1 MLHTS
6 RKTAWSAFVRIR
18 NTKTLESRSGERV
31 CQDCRHWMDKASR
44 LGHDPA
50 ILLRIYAHAAVED
63 QERGIARLTAALAQ
77 AKESQEAVAGS
88 AEKRPLCNNPC
99 NGGADEAD
107 ASLAKNNPGREHAHH
122 GLGCSGTCAIGRYT
136 YAIGTLGT
144 SFRGLGTQI
153 SSTSPRSEVRICS
166 RAA

>member
-1 MLHTS
+1 M
-6 RKTAWSAFVRIR
+6 
-18 NTKTLESRSGERV
+18 
-31 CQDCRHWMDKASR
+31 KAIATR

-77 AKESQEAVAGS
+77 ANESQEPMAGS

-99 NGGADEAD
+99 NGGTDEAD
-107 ASLAKNNPGREHAHH
+107 ASLAKSNPGCEHAHRS
-122 GLGCSGTCAIGRYT
+122 LGCSGKGAMRRYT

-144 SFRGLGTQI
+144 SFRGLGTQT
-153 SSTSPRSEVRICS
+153 SSTSPSSVVRICS